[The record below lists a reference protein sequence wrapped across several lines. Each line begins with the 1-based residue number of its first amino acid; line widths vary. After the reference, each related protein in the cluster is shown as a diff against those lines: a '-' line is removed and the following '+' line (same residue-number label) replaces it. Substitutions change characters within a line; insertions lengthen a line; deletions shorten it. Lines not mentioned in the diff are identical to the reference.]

1 MARDSNL
8 FILLSIRRTVL
19 PVSSQDRPQQ
29 HEGSVTT
36 QQAKLDHPNPLRP
49 FRAGYWF
56 GGFNGLTWMMG
67 LGTPMVLLT
76 EQLGGS
82 TFQVGLASSFVLL
95 LFPVQVLATAALPRF
110 GYQRQMV
117 FGWSSRA
124 VFLAVPLSLAWL
136 APENPASW
144 MPNAVVASVFGFCT
158 FRAFGVAAHIPWFA
172 AILPE
177 ASRGRFFATDN
188 AITSAVGVAALF
200 SCAALFAQLPTYQA
214 FRAAYGIA
222 VVGSTM
228 AVINLLRL
236 PAGPPAPRSPL
247 SQMAG
252 RTISLCFEAGLFRQY
267 LIVSLLW
274 LIATAPIPAFAAYYL
289 KVEAGI
295 ESSNI
300 LAYTGVQFIGQIAGA
315 WSIRQW
321 IDRVSIRRFFQVAS
335 AFVIAVA
342 FLWLGILSGDGQFAA
357 MLWLTYLL
365 FGVAVGLSQ
374 AAHFTYLPELAEP
387 EKRPITIAIFGAVAG
402 LLSGLAPML
411 WGLGLRSEGIAPGI
425 DLQVFAV
432 FFVATI
438 AMSGFAMVLLN
449 ALPDTR
455 VGRDRL

>member
-1 MARDSNL
+1 LTPGAAAND
-8 FILLSIRRTVL
+8 
-19 PVSSQDRPQQ
+19 D
-29 HEGSVTT
+29 
-36 QQAKLDHPNPLRP
+36 PNPLGP

-95 LFPVQVLATAALPRF
+95 LFPIQVVATAALPRF

-117 FGWSSRA
+117 FGWSCRA
-124 VFLAVPLSLAWL
+124 VFLAVPLTLAWL
-136 APENPASW
+136 APEEPSAW
-144 MPNAVVASVFGFCT
+144 MPNALVASVFGFCA

-188 AITSAVGVAALF
+188 AITSAVGVATLF
-200 SCAALFAQLPTYQA
+200 SCAVLFAQLPTYQA
-214 FRAAYGIA
+214 FRAAYCIA
-222 VVGSTM
+222 VIGSTL
-228 AVINLLRL
+228 AVVNLLRL

-252 RTISLCFEAGLFRQY
+252 RTLSLCLRPGLFRQY

-274 LIATAPIPAFAAYYL
+274 LGAAAPIPAFGAYYL

-300 LAYTGVQFIGQIAGA
+300 LAYTAVQFIGQIFGA
-315 WSIRQW
+315 SGIRHW
-321 IDRVSIRRFFQVAS
+321 IHRVSIRRFFQLAT
-335 AFVIAVA
+335 AVA
-342 FLWLGILSGDGQFAA
+342 IVVSLLWLGVLSGDGQLTDV
-357 MLWLTYLL
+357 LWGTYLL

-374 AAHFTYLPELAEP
+374 AAHFTYLPELAAPGE
-387 EKRPITIAIFGAVAG
+387 RPITIAIFGAVSG

-411 WGLGLRSEGIAPGI
+411 WGLWLRTEGVAPGI
-425 DLQVFAV
+425 DLQVFSI
-432 FFVATI
+432 FFGATI
-438 AMSGFAMVLLN
+438 AMSIVGIAMLQ
-449 ALPDTR
+449 ALPDTQ
-455 VGRDRL
+455 VGRDRG